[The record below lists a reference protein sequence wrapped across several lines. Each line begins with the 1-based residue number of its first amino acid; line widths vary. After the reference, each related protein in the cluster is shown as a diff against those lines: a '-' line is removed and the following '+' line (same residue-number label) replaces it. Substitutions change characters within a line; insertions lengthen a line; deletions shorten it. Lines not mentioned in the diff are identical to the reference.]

1 MPIGPLLVHTQFLD
15 FHSCS
20 KPPQLTISRNL
31 CNTANIIKHLHMS
44 TYSQPKQS
52 FKIVSENGGEQRE
65 YDHDEVFEPGQ
76 LGEPYIGFCVCFL
89 VNIALY
95 LVVWKLQIVTHISP
109 I

>member
-1 MPIGPLLVHTQFLD
+1 
-15 FHSCS
+15 
-20 KPPQLTISRNL
+20 
-31 CNTANIIKHLHMS
+31 MS

-89 VNIALY
+89 VNIAL
-95 LVVWKLQIVTHISP
+95 LVTHISP